1 MYILAYFYIFYFKKN
16 NLYKDKYFLSKHRL
30 VAFYIYYRGG
40 KRSFFYRRNNMNNY
54 KFSSEMHDAEPT
66 TQNEKIEKVE
76 KKELK
81 IKTEPKKEPKKEPVI
96 KTTTTLLNVREKPSK
111 NSNIMNVLEKGTKVA
126 VVENI
131 GEWSK
136 LLDNTFVMSEYLK

>member
-1 MYILAYFYIFYFKKN
+1 
-16 NLYKDKYFLSKHRL
+16 
-30 VAFYIYYRGG
+30 
-40 KRSFFYRRNNMNNY
+40 MNNY
-54 KFSSEMHDAEPT
+54 KFSSEMRDAEPT
-66 TQNEKIEKVE
+66 IQDERIEKVE

-81 IKTEPKKEPKKEPVI
+81 TKIEPKIEPKKEPVI

>member
-1 MYILAYFYIFYFKKN
+1 M
-16 NLYKDKYFLSKHRL
+16 D
-30 VAFYIYYRGG
+30 
-40 KRSFFYRRNNMNNY
+40 NY

-66 TQNEKIEKVE
+66 IQDEKIEKVE

-81 IKTEPKKEPKKEPVI
+81 IKIEPKKESKKEPVI

-111 NSNIMNVLEKGTKVA
+111 NSNIMNVLEKGTKVT

>member
-1 MYILAYFYIFYFKKN
+1 
-16 NLYKDKYFLSKHRL
+16 
-30 VAFYIYYRGG
+30 
-40 KRSFFYRRNNMNNY
+40 MNNY

-66 TQNEKIEKVE
+66 IQNEKIEKVE

-81 IKTEPKKEPKKEPVI
+81 TKIEPKIEPKKEPKKEPVI

-111 NSNIMNVLEKGTKVA
+111 NSNIMNVLEKGTKVT

>member
-1 MYILAYFYIFYFKKN
+1 
-16 NLYKDKYFLSKHRL
+16 
-30 VAFYIYYRGG
+30 
-40 KRSFFYRRNNMNNY
+40 MNNY

-66 TQNEKIEKVE
+66 IQDERIEKVE

-81 IKTEPKKEPKKEPVI
+81 IKAEPKKESKKEPVI

-111 NSNIMNVLEKGTKVA
+111 NSNIMNVLEKGTKVT
-126 VVENI
+126 VIENI

>member
-1 MYILAYFYIFYFKKN
+1 
-16 NLYKDKYFLSKHRL
+16 
-30 VAFYIYYRGG
+30 
-40 KRSFFYRRNNMNNY
+40 MNNY

-66 TQNEKIEKVE
+66 IQDEKIEKVE

-81 IKTEPKKEPKKEPVI
+81 IKAELKKEPKKEPVI

>member
-1 MYILAYFYIFYFKKN
+1 M
-16 NLYKDKYFLSKHRL
+16 D
-30 VAFYIYYRGG
+30 
-40 KRSFFYRRNNMNNY
+40 NY
-54 KFSSEMHDAEPT
+54 KFSSEMHDAELT
-66 TQNEKIEKVE
+66 TQDEIIEKVE

-81 IKTEPKKEPKKEPVI
+81 TKIEPKIKPKIEPKKEPVI

-111 NSNIMNVLEKGTKVA
+111 NSNIMNVLEKGTKVT
-126 VVENI
+126 VIENI

>member
-1 MYILAYFYIFYFKKN
+1 
-16 NLYKDKYFLSKHRL
+16 
-30 VAFYIYYRGG
+30 
-40 KRSFFYRRNNMNNY
+40 MNNY

-66 TQNEKIEKVE
+66 IQDERIEKVE

-81 IKTEPKKEPKKEPVI
+81 IKAEPKKESKKEPVI

>member
-1 MYILAYFYIFYFKKN
+1 
-16 NLYKDKYFLSKHRL
+16 
-30 VAFYIYYRGG
+30 
-40 KRSFFYRRNNMNNY
+40 MNNY
-54 KFSSEMHDAEPT
+54 KFSSEIHDAELT
-66 TQNEKIEKVE
+66 TQDEIIEKVE

-81 IKTEPKKEPKKEPVI
+81 TKIEPKIEPKVEPKVEPVI

-111 NSNIMNVLEKGTKVA
+111 NSNIMNVLEKGTKVT

>member
-1 MYILAYFYIFYFKKN
+1 
-16 NLYKDKYFLSKHRL
+16 
-30 VAFYIYYRGG
+30 
-40 KRSFFYRRNNMNNY
+40 MNNY
-54 KFSSEMHDAEPT
+54 KFSSEMRDAELT
-66 TQNEKIEKVE
+66 TQDEIIEKVE
-76 KKELK
+76 KKE
-81 IKTEPKKEPKKEPVI
+81 IKTKIEPKIEPKKEPKKEPVI

-111 NSNIMNVLEKGTKVA
+111 NSNIMNVLEKGTKVT

>member
-1 MYILAYFYIFYFKKN
+1 
-16 NLYKDKYFLSKHRL
+16 
-30 VAFYIYYRGG
+30 
-40 KRSFFYRRNNMNNY
+40 MNNY

-66 TQNEKIEKVE
+66 IQDEIIEKVE

-81 IKTEPKKEPKKEPVI
+81 IKAESKKEPKKEPVI

>member
-1 MYILAYFYIFYFKKN
+1 
-16 NLYKDKYFLSKHRL
+16 
-30 VAFYIYYRGG
+30 
-40 KRSFFYRRNNMNNY
+40 MNNY
-54 KFSSEMHDAEPT
+54 KFSSEMRDTEPT
-66 TQNEKIEKVE
+66 IQDERIEKVE

-81 IKTEPKKEPKKEPVI
+81 IKAEPKKEPKKEPVI

-111 NSNIMNVLEKGTKVA
+111 NSNIMNVLEKGTKVT

>member
-1 MYILAYFYIFYFKKN
+1 
-16 NLYKDKYFLSKHRL
+16 
-30 VAFYIYYRGG
+30 
-40 KRSFFYRRNNMNNY
+40 MNNY

-66 TQNEKIEKVE
+66 IQNEKIEKVE

-81 IKTEPKKEPKKEPVI
+81 TKKEPKIEPKIEPKKEPKKEPVI

>member
-1 MYILAYFYIFYFKKN
+1 
-16 NLYKDKYFLSKHRL
+16 
-30 VAFYIYYRGG
+30 
-40 KRSFFYRRNNMNNY
+40 MNNY
-54 KFSSEMHDAEPT
+54 KFSNEMRDAEPT
-66 TQNEKIEKVE
+66 IQDERIEKVE

>member
-1 MYILAYFYIFYFKKN
+1 
-16 NLYKDKYFLSKHRL
+16 
-30 VAFYIYYRGG
+30 
-40 KRSFFYRRNNMNNY
+40 MNNY
-54 KFSSEMHDAEPT
+54 KFSSEMRDAELT
-66 TQNEKIEKVE
+66 TQDEIIEKVE

-81 IKTEPKKEPKKEPVI
+81 TKIEQKIEPKKEPKKEPVI

>member
-1 MYILAYFYIFYFKKN
+1 
-16 NLYKDKYFLSKHRL
+16 
-30 VAFYIYYRGG
+30 
-40 KRSFFYRRNNMNNY
+40 MNNY
-54 KFSSEMHDAEPT
+54 KFSSEMRDAELT
-66 TQNEKIEKVE
+66 TQDEIIEKVE

>member
-1 MYILAYFYIFYFKKN
+1 
-16 NLYKDKYFLSKHRL
+16 
-30 VAFYIYYRGG
+30 
-40 KRSFFYRRNNMNNY
+40 MNNY
-54 KFSSEMHDAEPT
+54 KFSSEMRDAEPT
-66 TQNEKIEKVE
+66 IQDERIEKVE

-81 IKTEPKKEPKKEPVI
+81 IKTEPKKELKKEPVI

-111 NSNIMNVLEKGTKVA
+111 NSNIMNVLEKGTKVT
-126 VVENI
+126 VIETI

>member
-1 MYILAYFYIFYFKKN
+1 
-16 NLYKDKYFLSKHRL
+16 
-30 VAFYIYYRGG
+30 
-40 KRSFFYRRNNMNNY
+40 MNNY
-54 KFSSEMHDAEPT
+54 KFSSEMHDADPT
-66 TQNEKIEKVE
+66 IQNEKIEKVE

-81 IKTEPKKEPKKEPVI
+81 IKKEPKIEPKKEPVI

>member
-1 MYILAYFYIFYFKKN
+1 
-16 NLYKDKYFLSKHRL
+16 
-30 VAFYIYYRGG
+30 
-40 KRSFFYRRNNMNNY
+40 MNNY
-54 KFSSEMHDAEPT
+54 KFSSEMRDAEPT
-66 TQNEKIEKVE
+66 IQDQRIEKVE

>member
-1 MYILAYFYIFYFKKN
+1 
-16 NLYKDKYFLSKHRL
+16 
-30 VAFYIYYRGG
+30 
-40 KRSFFYRRNNMNNY
+40 MNNY

-66 TQNEKIEKVE
+66 IQDERIEKVE

-81 IKTEPKKEPKKEPVI
+81 IKAESKKESKKEPVI

-111 NSNIMNVLEKGTKVA
+111 NSNIMNVLEKGTKVT
-126 VVENI
+126 VIENI

>member
-1 MYILAYFYIFYFKKN
+1 
-16 NLYKDKYFLSKHRL
+16 
-30 VAFYIYYRGG
+30 
-40 KRSFFYRRNNMNNY
+40 MNNY
-54 KFSSEMHDAEPT
+54 KFSSEMHDAELT
-66 TQNEKIEKVE
+66 TQDEIIEKVE

-81 IKTEPKKEPKKEPVI
+81 IKAEPKIEPKKEPVI

-111 NSNIMNVLEKGTKVA
+111 NSNIMNVLEKGTKVT

>member
-1 MYILAYFYIFYFKKN
+1 
-16 NLYKDKYFLSKHRL
+16 
-30 VAFYIYYRGG
+30 
-40 KRSFFYRRNNMNNY
+40 MNNY
-54 KFSSEMHDAEPT
+54 KFSSEMHDAELT
-66 TQNEKIEKVE
+66 TQDEIIEKVE

-81 IKTEPKKEPKKEPVI
+81 IKAEPKKESKKEPVI

>member
-1 MYILAYFYIFYFKKN
+1 M
-16 NLYKDKYFLSKHRL
+16 D
-30 VAFYIYYRGG
+30 
-40 KRSFFYRRNNMNNY
+40 NY
-54 KFSSEMHDAEPT
+54 KFSSEMHDAELT
-66 TQNEKIEKVE
+66 TQDEIIEKVE

-81 IKTEPKKEPKKEPVI
+81 TKKEPKKEPVI

>member
-1 MYILAYFYIFYFKKN
+1 
-16 NLYKDKYFLSKHRL
+16 
-30 VAFYIYYRGG
+30 
-40 KRSFFYRRNNMNNY
+40 MNNY
-54 KFSSEMHDAEPT
+54 KFSSEMHDAELT
-66 TQNEKIEKVE
+66 TQDDRIEKVE

-81 IKTEPKKEPKKEPVI
+81 IKAEPKKEPKKEPVI

>member
-1 MYILAYFYIFYFKKN
+1 
-16 NLYKDKYFLSKHRL
+16 
-30 VAFYIYYRGG
+30 
-40 KRSFFYRRNNMNNY
+40 MNNY
-54 KFSSEMHDAEPT
+54 KFSSEKRDAELT
-66 TQNEKIEKVE
+66 TQDKIIEKVE

-81 IKTEPKKEPKKEPVI
+81 TKIEPKIEPKKEPKKEPVI

>member
-1 MYILAYFYIFYFKKN
+1 
-16 NLYKDKYFLSKHRL
+16 
-30 VAFYIYYRGG
+30 
-40 KRSFFYRRNNMNNY
+40 MNNY
-54 KFSSEMHDAEPT
+54 KFNSEMHDAELT
-66 TQNEKIEKVE
+66 TQDEIIEKVE

-81 IKTEPKKEPKKEPVI
+81 TKIEPKKEPKIEPKKEPVI

-111 NSNIMNVLEKGTKVA
+111 NSNIMNVLEKGTKVT

>member
-1 MYILAYFYIFYFKKN
+1 
-16 NLYKDKYFLSKHRL
+16 
-30 VAFYIYYRGG
+30 
-40 KRSFFYRRNNMNNY
+40 MNNY
-54 KFSSEMHDAEPT
+54 KFSSEMHDAELT
-66 TQNEKIEKVE
+66 TQDKIIEKVE

-81 IKTEPKKEPKKEPVI
+81 TKIEPKIEPKKEPKKEPVI

>member
-1 MYILAYFYIFYFKKN
+1 M
-16 NLYKDKYFLSKHRL
+16 D
-30 VAFYIYYRGG
+30 
-40 KRSFFYRRNNMNNY
+40 NY

-66 TQNEKIEKVE
+66 IQNEKIEKVE

-81 IKTEPKKEPKKEPVI
+81 TKIEPKKEPVI

>member
-1 MYILAYFYIFYFKKN
+1 
-16 NLYKDKYFLSKHRL
+16 
-30 VAFYIYYRGG
+30 
-40 KRSFFYRRNNMNNY
+40 MNNY
-54 KFSSEMHDAEPT
+54 KFSSEIHEAEPIK
-66 TQNEKIEKVE
+66 QDKIIEKVE

-81 IKTEPKKEPKKEPVI
+81 IKAEPKKESKKEPVI

-111 NSNIMNVLEKGTKVA
+111 NSNIMNVLEKGTKVT

>member
-1 MYILAYFYIFYFKKN
+1 
-16 NLYKDKYFLSKHRL
+16 
-30 VAFYIYYRGG
+30 
-40 KRSFFYRRNNMNNY
+40 MNNY
-54 KFSSEMHDAEPT
+54 KFSSEMHDAELT
-66 TQNEKIEKVE
+66 TQDEIIEKVE

-81 IKTEPKKEPKKEPVI
+81 TKIEPKIEPKKEPKKEPVI

>member
-1 MYILAYFYIFYFKKN
+1 
-16 NLYKDKYFLSKHRL
+16 
-30 VAFYIYYRGG
+30 
-40 KRSFFYRRNNMNNY
+40 MNNY
-54 KFSSEMHDAEPT
+54 KFSSEMRDAELI
-66 TQNEKIEKVE
+66 TQDEIIEKVE

-81 IKTEPKKEPKKEPVI
+81 TKIEPKIEPKKEPKKEPVI

>member
-1 MYILAYFYIFYFKKN
+1 
-16 NLYKDKYFLSKHRL
+16 
-30 VAFYIYYRGG
+30 
-40 KRSFFYRRNNMNNY
+40 MNNY
-54 KFSSEMHDAEPT
+54 KFSSEMRDAELT
-66 TQNEKIEKVE
+66 TQDEIIEKVE

-81 IKTEPKKEPKKEPVI
+81 TKIEPKIEPKKEPKKEPVI

>member
-1 MYILAYFYIFYFKKN
+1 M
-16 NLYKDKYFLSKHRL
+16 D
-30 VAFYIYYRGG
+30 
-40 KRSFFYRRNNMNNY
+40 NY
-54 KFSSEMHDAEPT
+54 KFSSEMHDAELT
-66 TQNEKIEKVE
+66 TQDEIIEKVE

-81 IKTEPKKEPKKEPVI
+81 IKAEPKKESKKEPVI

>member
-1 MYILAYFYIFYFKKN
+1 
-16 NLYKDKYFLSKHRL
+16 
-30 VAFYIYYRGG
+30 
-40 KRSFFYRRNNMNNY
+40 MNNY
-54 KFSSEMHDAEPT
+54 KFSSEMRDAELT
-66 TQNEKIEKVE
+66 TQDEIIEKVE

-81 IKTEPKKEPKKEPVI
+81 TKIEPKIEPKKEPKKEPVI

-111 NSNIMNVLEKGTKVA
+111 NSNIMNVLEKDTKVA

>member
-1 MYILAYFYIFYFKKN
+1 
-16 NLYKDKYFLSKHRL
+16 
-30 VAFYIYYRGG
+30 
-40 KRSFFYRRNNMNNY
+40 MNNY
-54 KFSSEMHDAEPT
+54 KFSSEMRDAELT
-66 TQNEKIEKVE
+66 TQDEIIEKVE

-81 IKTEPKKEPKKEPVI
+81 TKIEPKIEPKKEPKKEPVI

-111 NSNIMNVLEKGTKVA
+111 NSNIMNVLEKGTKVT

>member
-1 MYILAYFYIFYFKKN
+1 
-16 NLYKDKYFLSKHRL
+16 
-30 VAFYIYYRGG
+30 
-40 KRSFFYRRNNMNNY
+40 MNNY
-54 KFSSEMHDAEPT
+54 KFSSEMYDAELT
-66 TQNEKIEKVE
+66 TQDEIVEKVE

-81 IKTEPKKEPKKEPVI
+81 TKIEPKIEPKKELKKEPVI

-111 NSNIMNVLEKGTKVA
+111 NSNIMNVLEKGTKVT

>member
-1 MYILAYFYIFYFKKN
+1 M
-16 NLYKDKYFLSKHRL
+16 D
-30 VAFYIYYRGG
+30 
-40 KRSFFYRRNNMNNY
+40 NY
-54 KFSSEMHDAEPT
+54 KFSSEMHDAELT
-66 TQNEKIEKVE
+66 TQDEIIEKVE
-76 KKELK
+76 KKE
-81 IKTEPKKEPKKEPVI
+81 IKTKIEPKIEPKKELKKEPVI

-111 NSNIMNVLEKGTKVA
+111 NSNIMNVLEKGTKVT

>member
-1 MYILAYFYIFYFKKN
+1 
-16 NLYKDKYFLSKHRL
+16 
-30 VAFYIYYRGG
+30 
-40 KRSFFYRRNNMNNY
+40 MNNY
-54 KFSSEMHDAEPT
+54 KFSSEMHDAEPI
-66 TQNEKIEKVE
+66 TQNGIIEKVE
-76 KKELK
+76 KKEFKTK
-81 IKTEPKKEPKKEPVI
+81 IKPKIEPKIKPKKEPII